1 MYSKD
6 KNENT
11 ELYPDNPLVCICFRV
26 KESDIEMALNSG
38 KAMCV
43 DDISDLTNAGIGC
56 RGCICNIEKLLNN
69 FVFGPEN
76 PRLFEDFRGN
86 IFAQV
91 ESSGDQQSHL

>member
-11 ELYPDNPLVCICFRV
+11 ELYPDDPLVCICFRV

-56 RGCICNIEKLLNN
+56 RGCICKIEKLLNKSPQECVNRN
-69 FVFGPEN
+69 F
-76 PRLFEDFRGN
+76 
-86 IFAQV
+86 
-91 ESSGDQQSHL
+91 